1 MATLSRQSRLVLD
14 HLRCNQHLTSW
25 QAEGVYRIRRL
36 ASRVDELRAA
46 GYEVTT
52 SRAKDATGQPYTRYS
67 LSRRQRRAKRPL
79 LPTRTAPTQFR
90 IDSIAVAY
98 SAYCRNSLDMDTK
111 ETAEEVEQFLIF
123 LKEHA

>member
-1 MATLSRQSRLVLD
+1 MSSLSRQSRLVLD
-14 HLRCNQHLTSW
+14 HLRSNQHLTSW

-52 SRAKDATGQPYTRYS
+52 SRAEDATGQSYTRYS

-79 LPTRTAPTQFR
+79 LQARTSPTQFR
-90 IDSIAVAY
+90 IDRIADVY
-98 SAYCRNSLDMDTK
+98 SDYCRKKLDMDSR
-111 ETAEEVEQFLIF
+111 ETAEELDQFLTF
-123 LKEHA
+123 LKDNA